1 MNETNDYKYA
11 DGQGNSNDN
20 DNYTRPIMFTNK
32 KQTNKQK
39 CTAISGFS
47 IHFAFCRA
55 VRRGR
60 AATNQTIPVS
70 GDRDELPAADGP

>member
-1 MNETNDYKYA
+1 MRQMTINMLMARET
-11 DGQGNSNDN
+11 QMIMTI
-20 DNYTRPIMFTNK
+20 TRQLCLQR

>member
-1 MNETNDYKYA
+1 MTINMLMARETQMIMTITH
-11 DGQGNSNDN
+11 GQLCLQRKN
-20 DNYTRPIMFTNK
+20 
-32 KQTNKQK
+32 KQTNKSVQRFQV
-39 CTAISGFS
+39 SS